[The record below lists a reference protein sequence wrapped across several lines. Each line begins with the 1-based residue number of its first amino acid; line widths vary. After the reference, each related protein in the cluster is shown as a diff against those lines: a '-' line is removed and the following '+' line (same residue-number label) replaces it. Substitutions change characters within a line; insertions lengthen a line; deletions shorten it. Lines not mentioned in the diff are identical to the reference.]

1 MNEITSKT
9 ISNLRFPLIVGVVFL
24 HNYCLSNSVVDWS
37 DFSTYSIYQLV
48 VKLFSG
54 ILPSMCVP
62 TFFLMSGYLFFINI
76 EKLDGE
82 TYKKK
87 LKSRFWTLLVPYILW
102 NLIPIFIKMLLLIY
116 RGGLMDF
123 VSSINWLDLFWND
136 HEEKDIVNVFG
147 WSIKHAYPINGAL
160 WYVRDLIVLS
170 VLTPAIYYFVVK
182 LKKKGVFLLSIAFV
196 FMIWPYI
203 TLYLK
208 GVCFFTM
215 GAYFGINKIEI
226 TQLRFQKYALFLSFF
241 LCIVLLI
248 FPLNPKVYSL
258 IQSVFT
264 LSSVY
269 SIFFY
274 FSWIIRKY
282 NVVISKSLLNSV
294 FFIYALHGVYVN
306 KIMQNIVA
314 PKVFGYTS
322 NSGLLLCEYLF
333 SVFMTLA
340 ICYFLF
346 QLLSK
351 VAPKLVSILDG
362 KR

>member
-1 MNEITSKT
+1 
-9 ISNLRFPLIVGVVFL
+9 
-24 HNYCLSNSVVDWS
+24 
-37 DFSTYSIYQLV
+37 
-48 VKLFSG
+48 
-54 ILPSMCVP
+54 
-62 TFFLMSGYLFFINI
+62 
-76 EKLDGE
+76 
-82 TYKKK
+82 
-87 LKSRFWTLLVPYILW
+87 
-102 NLIPIFIKMLLLIY
+102 
-116 RGGLMDF
+116 
-123 VSSINWLDLFWND
+123 
-136 HEEKDIVNVFG
+136 
-147 WSIKHAYPINGAL
+147 
-160 WYVRDLIVLS
+160 
-170 VLTPAIYYFVVK
+170 
-182 LKKKGVFLLSIAFV
+182 
-196 FMIWPYI
+196 MIWPYI